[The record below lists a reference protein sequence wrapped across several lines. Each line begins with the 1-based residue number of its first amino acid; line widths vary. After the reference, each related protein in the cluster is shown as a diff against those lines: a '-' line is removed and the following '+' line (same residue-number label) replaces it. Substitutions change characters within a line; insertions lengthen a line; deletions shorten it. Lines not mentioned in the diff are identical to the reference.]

1 MISLFD
7 AAVWVSS
14 LSFVGY
20 GITYFTS
27 SHMKE
32 EFVRFGLPGLGALTA
47 VFQMMGAAGLIA
59 GFRFPILLILAS
71 GGLALMMLLGL
82 MARLRVNDSLRVSLP
97 ALFYFLLNT
106 GIFAAALSG
115 FPEG

>member
-1 MISLFD
+1 LISLFD

-27 SHMKE
+27 PHMKE
-32 EFVRFGLPGLGALTA
+32 EFVRFGLPGLGTLTA
-47 VFQMMGAAGLIA
+47 VFQIMGAAGLIA
-59 GFRFPILLILAS
+59 GFRFPILLVLAS

-82 MARLRVNDSLRVSLP
+82 AVRLKVNDSLWVSLP
-97 ALFYFLLNT
+97 ALFYFVLNS
-106 GIFAAALSG
+106 GIFVAALRAH
-115 FPEG
+115 PEG